1 MKKIIII
8 GSDHNGTS
16 QKVEITKYLKNRGY
30 VVIDIGN
37 YNQKIKTDYN
47 DIAHQLGSIV
57 NQDLK
62 KIMGILICGTGV
74 GVNIVANKCKGIRSV
89 LAHSILV
96 ASKSRE
102 HNDSNVISLGSW
114 INNVEEN
121 IKILSAWLGT
131 KFGEDRHIKRVAK
144 IESEFNK
151 KYKLGFLNGVF
162 DIIHPGHVELIKF
175 AGDICDKLVI
185 GINSDTSTRKIK
197 GKNRPI
203 NNEID
208 RKNTLMSFN
217 YVNEVL
223 IFNEKSPTKI
233 INKIKP
239 NVIIRGDDF
248 SEKQVRVRD
257 KINKKIEIKIYKK
270 KPGYSTTNIIS
281 SVKKNK

>member
-8 GSDHNGTS
+8 GSDHNGTN
-16 QKVEITKYLKNRGY
+16 QKVGITKFLKNRGY
-30 VVIDIGN
+30 IVIDIGN
-37 YNQKIKTDYN
+37 YNENIKTDYN

-62 KIMGILICGTGV
+62 KIIGILICGTGV

-102 HNDSNVISLGSW
+102 HNDSNIISLGSW
-114 INNVEEN
+114 VNSVEEN
-121 IKILSAWLGT
+121 IKIVSAWLGT
-131 KFGEDRHIKRVAK
+131 KFGQDRHIKRIAK

-185 GINSDTSTRKIK
+185 GINSDISTRKIK
-197 GKNRPI
+197 GRNRPI
-203 NNEID
+203 NNERD

-239 NVIIRGDDF
+239 DVIIRGDDF
-248 SEKQVRVRD
+248 NEKQVRIRD
-257 KINKKIEIKIYKK
+257 KINKKIEIK
-270 KPGYSTTNIIS
+270 NF
-281 SVKKNK
+281 

>member
-8 GSDHNGTS
+8 GSDHNGTN
-16 QKVEITKYLKNRGY
+16 QKVEITKFLKNRGY
-30 VVIDIGN
+30 IVIDIGN
-37 YNQKIKTDYN
+37 YNENIKTDYN

-62 KIMGILICGTGV
+62 KIIGILICGTGV

-114 INNVEEN
+114 VNNVEEN

-131 KFGEDRHIKRVAK
+131 KFGEDRHIKRIAK

-162 DIIHPGHVELIKF
+162 DIIHPGHVELINF

-185 GINSDTSTRKIK
+185 GINSDISTRKIK

-248 SEKQVRVRD
+248 SEKQVRARD